1 MSGILLVDKPGGITS
16 HDVVGRARRALG
28 TRKVGHAGTL
38 DPMATGLLI
47 LGVDSSTRL
56 LTFLVG
62 LGKTYEATIRLGQSS
77 DTDDAEGQLSEP
89 IDSSRITREA
99 IDAGIAELTGEISQ
113 VPSTFSAIKVDGKRA
128 YELART
134 GEAVE
139 LKSRAVTISRFEVL
153 AERRSGPFTDL
164 DVVIDCSSGTYIR
177 ALARDLGSGLRVG
190 GHSIGSQNV
199 GGHLTA
205 LRRTSIGPFRVV
217 DAVAADAIDAAEL
230 RAPAAVADELFPR
243 LELGVQQLTEL
254 TQGKR
259 ITVEVPDADV
269 VAAVAASGRLAGLV
283 SVKKGVARVLVNFP
297 TAEVLA

>member
-1 MSGILLVDKPGGITS
+1 MSGGILLVDKPGGITS
-16 HDVVGRARRALG
+16 HDVVGRARKALG

-77 DTDDAEGQLSEP
+77 DTDDAEGQMSDAV
-89 IDSSRITREA
+89 DSSAVTRDA
-99 IDAGIAELTGEISQ
+99 IDVGIAALTGEISQ
-113 VPSTFSAIKVDGKRA
+113 VPSTFSAIKVDGKRS
-128 YELART
+128 YELARS

-139 LKSRAVTISRFEVL
+139 LKSRAVTVSRFERV
-153 AERRSGPFTDL
+153 AERRDGPFVDL
-164 DVVIDCSSGTYIR
+164 DVIVDCSSGTYIR
-177 ALARDLGSGLRVG
+177 ALARDLGAGLG
-190 GHSIGSQNV
+190 V

-205 LRRTSIGPFRVV
+205 LRRTSIGPFEVA
-217 DAVAADAIDAAEL
+217 DAVAADTIDPAAL
-230 RAPAAVADELFPR
+230 HAPAAIAEQLFPR
-243 LELGVQQLTEL
+243 LELELPELTEL

-259 ITVEVPDADV
+259 IMVEVPDADV
-269 VAAVAASGRLAGLV
+269 VAAVATSGRLAGLV